1 MEKTEVI
8 NSLFPIQTGLHVFLA
23 LLSILI
29 FGMQFIRYRKKHYL
43 VLAIAFPCTLLPY
56 IAQDNMILFNA
67 VGVFEF
73 IALFVSLLLS
83 LTVDREKKP
92 KNLDMQQDEN
102 KQAQTQEED
111 S

>member
-29 FGMQFIRYRKKHYL
+29 FGMQFIRYKKKHYL

-56 IAQDNMILFNA
+56 IAQDNMTLFYG

-73 IALFVSLLLS
+73 IALLLALILS
-83 LTVDREKKP
+83 LTVDKDKKS
-92 KNLDMQQDEN
+92 KNLE
-102 KQAQTQEED
+102 TQEETKQTNEQEEI
-111 S
+111 